1 MKYQGHHKGP
11 EELSPPLEGL
21 HNLKHLLAFRA
32 VKSNQKLWHTPH
44 HSIKFCMKLM
54 TSILAPW
61 WPTACPNHPEQCL
74 CHTHCSLFKCTTS
87 VLPGLNNLLF
97 APLYCPDMEQP
108 KPELPEPQ
116 IPQAGGCCSSSQVPS
131 LFLYWGY
138 STLKK
143 SLATGGKKS
152 LFHSLK
158 LTRAPLNAHCTVS
171 IFHTPW
177 SLTMTRGD
185 TAVVMT

>member
-44 HSIKFCMKLM
+44 HSIKFCVKLM
-54 TSILAPW
+54 TSVLAPW

-87 VLPGLNNLLF
+87 VLPRLNNLLF

-116 IPQAGGCCSSSQVPS
+116 SPKQEVAAAAHKSNTSLLNQRSLREVFLKPLKRDPS

-143 SLATGGKKS
+143 SLSTGGKNPS
-152 LFHSLK
+152 FIL
-158 LTRAPLNAHCTVS
+158 
-171 IFHTPW
+171 
-177 SLTMTRGD
+177 
-185 TAVVMT
+185 